1 MTSNSD
7 VDLYALPSPPF
18 EVPFLNGAT
27 TAPRRRFVDEARE
40 LWLDRLGGRDVVL
53 MEVLEHTR
61 YRSAIGPFVAL
72 LPKADGRRLDLPP
85 SRKH

>member
-27 TAPRRRFVDEARE
+27 ASSTRRVSCGLIAWAAEMLFS
-40 LWLDRLGGRDVVL
+40 WK
-53 MEVLEHTR
+53 VLEHTR